1 MSVRQ
6 YTASKSRTKDETSW
20 VMSFRHPLRKDAKG
34 KQGRKMRRGLSTDD
48 ESQAQAL
55 IEEMNTLLGDPTW
68 HSVVKR
74 PEAARRFS
82 PIVIRAFYDAIES
95 DSRSSWDRRN
105 EAMPLPGK
113 EEGYTRA
120 MMVGTTGAGKTSL
133 LRQLIGSHPRDDR
146 FPSTSASRTT
156 ISDIEVVPCEDQPY
170 RAVVTFFDEWTVHTN
185 VHECVENACA
195 SLWEE
200 LPDDRLAERLL
211 THRDLRFRLSYVI
224 GSWRPAASPTAESN
238 GDWTY
243 EPDEV
248 GEDAEAERDEPVPDE
263 DNVPDA
269 SALEAMHGVLTDFLG
284 RLRRLAE
291 EAKGQLSA
299 ELDVDLSALSG
310 DEKDAAQELFE
321 GIVQSLPDFDELVND
336 IMDEA
341 RSRFDHI
348 DTGTIMTAPSGWP
361 RSWEF
366 EVTDRKTF
374 IRAVRRFSSNY
385 APAFGTLLTPLVDGI
400 RVQGSFLPKFL
411 DRHPKIVLL
420 DGEGLGHVGDAAAGL
435 TSRIARRFADV
446 DVILLVDSAK
456 APLLEAPASV
466 LRAVARSGYQS
477 KCFIAFTHFDLLR
490 GQANLPTFD
499 HQRAHVLSALHQR
512 LVNLRDIVE
521 QPAVRALERSL
532 NGRCFMLGY
541 LDKPLTRKSRGP
553 VSEIVKL
560 IEACEDAIKSEAL
573 PNVRPVYDT
582 AGLVLAIQSATS
594 DFHDRWDAI
603 LGFRPTGGVRTA
615 HWAEI
620 KALNRRIVLEM
631 DNGEYKDLTPAAD
644 LVARLSESIT
654 KFLSNPTKW
663 KPAVPRDEEAEIALA
678 QVQRKVSTHLHGFVE
693 TKLLEVP
700 RPDWMRAFEYR
711 GRGSTLDRRTVIQTI
726 YDTSAPI
733 PGPSLDPR
741 SVAFL
746 REVRKIVHDAIIA
759 AGGELVSEIGG

>member
-1 MSVRQ
+1 MATRP
-6 YTASKSRTKDETSW
+6 YTASKSLTKDGTSW
-20 VMSFRHPLRKDAKG
+20 VMSFRHPMRKDPKG
-34 KQGRKMRRGLSTDD
+34 KQGRKMRRGLGTGD
-48 ESQAQAL
+48 EARAQAL
-55 IEEMNTLLGDPTW
+55 IEEMNTLLGNPAW

-74 PEAARRFS
+74 AEAERKFS
-82 PIVIRAFYDAIES
+82 PIAVRAFYDAIES
-95 DSRSSWDRRN
+95 DGSNSWDRRN
-105 EAMPLPGK
+105 EAMPLPGRQ
-113 EEGYTRA
+113 EGYARA
-120 MMVGTTGAGKTSL
+120 LMVGTTGAGKTSL
-133 LRQLIGSHPRDDR
+133 LRQLIGSHPKDDR

-185 VHECVENACA
+185 VHECVENACG

-200 LPDDRLAERLL
+200 LSDERLAERLL

-224 GSWRPAASPTAESN
+224 GSWRQAASPTADSD

-243 EPDEV
+243 EPDEI
-248 GEDAEAERDEPVPDE
+248 GEDAEAEPDE
-263 DNVPDA
+263 DDVLEA
-269 SALEAMHGVLTDFLG
+269 SALEAIHGVLAGFLG
-284 RLRRLAE
+284 RLRQLAE

-299 ELDVDLSALSG
+299 ELEVDLSMLNG

-336 IMDEA
+336 IMDEVKT
-341 RSRFDHI
+341 RFDHI
-348 DTGTIMTAPSGWP
+348 DTGNITTAPSGWP

-374 IRAVRRFSSNY
+374 IGAVRRFSSNY
-385 APAFGTLLTPLVDGI
+385 APAFGKLLTPLVDGI
-400 RVQGSFLPKFL
+400 RVQGSFSPTFL
-411 DRHPKIVLL
+411 DKNPKIVLL

-499 HQRAHVLSALHQR
+499 HQRAHVLSTLHQR
-512 LVNLRDIVE
+512 LVSLRDIVE

-532 NGRCFMLGY
+532 DGRCFMLGY

-553 VSEIVKL
+553 VSEIAKL
-560 IEACEDAIKSEAL
+560 IEACESAVKSEEL
-573 PNVRPVYDT
+573 PDVRPVYDT

-594 DFHDRWDAI
+594 DFHDRWNAI
-603 LGFRPTGGVRTA
+603 LGFKPTGVVRTA

-620 KALNRRIVLEM
+620 KALNRRVVLKM
-631 DNGEYKDLTPAAD
+631 DNSEYKDLTPAAD

-663 KPAVPRDEEAEIALA
+663 RPAVPRDEEAEIALA
-678 QVQRKVSTHLHGFVE
+678 RVQREVSAHLHGFVE

-700 RPDWMRAFEYR
+700 GPDWMKAFEYR
-711 GRGSTLDRRTVIQTI
+711 GRGSTQDRRKVIQTI

-759 AGGELVSEIGG
+759 AGGQLVSEIGG